1 MKPAPTKQRGRAVRD
16 AAANWFRQKA
26 WLLSDQT
33 VSCCKTLR
41 ADTRVAS
48 LLVTRFDSGA
58 CPPSPAAD
66 RLTLP
71 KHARTSITAMC
82 RSVRL
87 QSVSASRTTRIRG
100 AGIAA
105 SIRPR
110 IRANIRAVPPPRLT
124 RPAPISKLPGACF
137 LSNRTEA
144 DFQAWR
150 DARDWTAWK
159 YAMWER
165 GERLP
170 SQNPNSMM
178 TCPCGEF
185 FDSHDPEGSYVHRR
199 HVYAAK
205 ATDGIRR

>member
-1 MKPAPTKQRGRAVRD
+1 VRD

-26 WLLSDQT
+26 WFLNDRT

-71 KHARTSITAMC
+71 KN
-82 RSVRL
+82 
-87 QSVSASRTTRIRG
+87 G

-105 SIRPR
+105 SIRAR

-124 RPAPISKLPGACF
+124 RPAPISRVF

-150 DARDWTAWK
+150 DARDWTAWR

-199 HVYAAK
+199 HIYAAK